1 MVFHLRSR
9 KMEVQLSKA
18 SSTKVFCPLS
28 GTRYTVVVVELPL
41 PGTRTKEKIELFIEV
56 TFF

>member
-1 MVFHLRSR
+1 
-9 KMEVQLSKA
+9 MEVQLSKA